1 MRFKSHLRESLG
13 NLLSSK
19 LRSFLAILGVLVGT
33 ASVVALVSGGQLA
46 TEHALA
52 QFKKLGTDL
61 LAVTMQDMDRDQSKQ
76 INKDIEVH
84 LLTGLLKN
92 LPEVEASAPYAID
105 FSPVNYNG
113 QQLRGNVVGVT
124 ESLLPILKLQLSQ
137 GRFISDMDANEHY
150 CVLGSGL
157 YQKLKNLGM
166 FDVMGEQILVG
177 EHYFT
182 VIGVLT
188 ETAENMFFLVDIN
201 NALFI
206 PASASLSMGQFVKL
220 NNVVM
225 RLPKDSEI
233 DAIEDEITLR
243 FQQVLP
249 SKKLFFRS
257 PQEIV
262 NSMKQQNE
270 TFTLLL
276 GFIGSIALLVGGI
289 GVMNIMLVSV
299 VERRR
304 EIGVRLAIGAKRND
318 IQLMFLTESVVL
330 TLFGGFL
337 GVLTGEAIAFIT
349 AMFSGWE
356 FHLYL
361 LPPLIGFCVSAL
373 VGIFFGFYPA
383 RKASRLDPIE
393 TLRAD

>member
-1 MRFKSHLRESLG
+1 MKFNSHLRESLA
-13 NLLSSK
+13 NLFSSK

-61 LAVTMQDMDRDQSKQ
+61 LAVSMQDLDRDSAKKTS
-76 INKDIEVH
+76 KDIETQQ
-84 LLTGLLKN
+84 LQGLLKS
-92 LPEVEASAPYAID
+92 LPMVEASSPYAID
-105 FSPVNYNG
+105 FSSISYHNE
-113 QQLRGNVVGVT
+113 QLRGNVVGVT
-124 ESLLPILKLQLSQ
+124 ESLMPILKFQLSQ
-137 GRFISDMDANEHY
+137 GRFISDLDTKEHF

-157 YQKLKNLGM
+157 YQKLKSMGM
-166 FDVMGEQILVG
+166 FEVLGEQILVG
-177 EHYFT
+177 NEYYS
-182 VIGVLT
+182 VIGVL
-188 ETAENMFFLVDIN
+188 EEMAENMFFLVDIN
-201 NALFI
+201 NAVFI
-206 PASASLSMGQFVKL
+206 PAAASLSLNQFVKL

-233 DAIEDEITLR
+233 DDIKDTITHKFLEV
-243 FQQVLP
+243 FP
-249 SKKLFFRS
+249 NKKLFFRS

-304 EIGVRLAIGAKRND
+304 EIGVRMAIGAKRYD
-318 IQLMFLTESVVL
+318 IQMMFLTESVVL

-337 GVLTGEAIAFIT
+337 GVIIGEAIAFIT
-349 AMFSGWE
+349 AIFSGWE

-383 RKASRLDPIE
+383 RQASRLDPIQ